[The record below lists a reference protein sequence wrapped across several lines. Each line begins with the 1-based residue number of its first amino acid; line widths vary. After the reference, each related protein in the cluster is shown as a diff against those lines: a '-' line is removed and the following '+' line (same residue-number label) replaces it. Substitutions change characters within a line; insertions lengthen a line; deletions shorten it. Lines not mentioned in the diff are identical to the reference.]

1 VRPNINWDTSSG
13 TWVGIWGYD
22 WPNLLGNAVLSQ
34 SSEFEYEVWQ
44 PDLRAD
50 KIYSHIFE
58 NGLIHRLFPARHKK
72 KIYGFKVI
80 NELCCRS
87 ILDELKNKTANKDM
101 IVHLNGELSSFN
113 GNILEDIEHVPI
125 VFSFLG
131 EINLPL
137 TNLFSF
143 TLNLPSKINLLLKHI
158 RIKHNIKKIKY
169 LTYCNDKHLKHL
181 NAIYKGRK
189 EKLTMGCD
197 FSFWHKLDKITCRQ
211 ELNLPLNQF
220 IFVTPARLV
229 SLKQIDKFIEVLIKI
244 THKYNFLYLVIGKG
258 TESSEQYLKKLAE
271 PLLNSGR
278 IKFLKC
284 YEKRILLKYLNSA
297 DLFVTTSR
305 SEGASVAVMEAFACE
320 LPVFSTKTGQTA
332 ELMEREQIGCLV
344 AINDPKE
351 WQDKLINILENRK
364 LPKILNRDLA
374 KEYYDWDNIAKRY
387 INIYLELIR

>member
-131 EINLPL
+131 EINLPS
-137 TNLFSF
+137 TRFF
-143 TLNLPSKINLLLKHI
+143 TKTKNVLSKINYFFNHLWVKKHI
-158 RIKHNIKKIKY
+158 NKIRCI
-169 LTYCNDKHLKHL
+169 TYQNDKNLDSLKK
-181 NAIYKGRK
+181 IYKGRL
-189 EKLTMGCD
+189 EKITMGCD
-197 FSFWHKLDKITCRQ
+197 FNFFKKLDKNICRQ
-211 ELNLPLNQF
+211 ELNLPLDRF
-220 IFVTPARLV
+220 IMVTTANFTTN
-229 SLKQIDKFIEVLIKI
+229 KQIDKFIKILIGI
-244 THKYNFLYLVIGKG
+244 MEKYDFLYVHIGQG
-258 TESSEQYLKKLAE
+258 TKKYEECLKKLAE
-271 PLLNSGR
+271 PLLRKDKIRFMGYLQ
-278 IKFLKC
+278 KGP
-284 YEKRILLKYLNSA
+284 LLKYLNSA
-297 DLFVTTSR
+297 DLYVLPSL
-305 SEGASVAVMEAFACE
+305 SEGGPVSIMEAFACE
-320 LPVFSTKTGQTA
+320 LPVFSTRTGNTA
-332 ELMEREQIGCLV
+332 ELMEKENSGALV
-344 AINDPKE
+344 EIKDYKQWAWELKKIIKT
-351 WQDKLINILENRK
+351 KH
-364 LPKILNRDLA
+364 LPKALNREFA
-374 KEYYDWDNIAKRY
+374 KEYCDWKNIAKRF
-387 INIYLELIR
+387 IAIYQELN

>member
-131 EINLPL
+131 EINLPS
-137 TNLFSF
+137 TRFF
-143 TLNLPSKINLLLKHI
+143 TKTKNVLSKINYFFNHLWVKKHI
-158 RIKHNIKKIKY
+158 NKIRCI
-169 LTYCNDKHLKHL
+169 TYQNDKNLDSLKK
-181 NAIYKGRK
+181 IYKGRL
-189 EKLTMGCD
+189 EKITMGCD
-197 FSFWHKLDKITCRQ
+197 FNFFKKLDKNICRQ
-211 ELNLPLNQF
+211 ELNLPLDRF
-220 IFVTPARLV
+220 IMVTTANFTTN
-229 SLKQIDKFIEVLIKI
+229 KQIDKFIKILIGI
-244 THKYNFLYLVIGKG
+244 MEKYDFLYVHIGQG
-258 TESSEQYLKKLAE
+258 TKKYEECLKKLAE
-271 PLLNSGR
+271 PLLRKDKIRFMGYLQ
-278 IKFLKC
+278 KGP
-284 YEKRILLKYLNSA
+284 LLKYLNSA
-297 DLFVTTSR
+297 DLYVLPSL
-305 SEGASVAVMEAFACE
+305 SEGSPVSIMEAFACE
-320 LPVFSTKTGQTA
+320 LPVFSTRTGNTA
-332 ELMEREQIGCLV
+332 ELMEKENSGALV
-344 AINDPKE
+344 EIKDYKQWAWELKKIIKT
-351 WQDKLINILENRK
+351 KH
-364 LPKILNRDLA
+364 LPKALNREFA
-374 KEYYDWDNIAKRY
+374 KEYCDWKNIAKRF
-387 INIYLELIR
+387 IAIYQELN